1 MNISISSPG
10 GSRGHE
16 AQISFAKSGEDGA
29 SSRRLL
35 RFQGATGSRPSVTR
49 HPSPLPRRS
58 EAKAFPAII
67 HHPSSIIHRS
77 DRRAFTMIEIAISL
91 AVIGIA
97 LVAIVGVLPLGMSV
111 QRENREGTIIN
122 QDATVLMEAIRNGAR
137 GMNDLTNYVY
147 AITNYWTEY
156 DNKSNYVAGNNG
168 ANGVNNGYSYPTT
181 TIAPG
186 YVTPSGTF
194 TALATTISNG
204 TNIVGL
210 LSTPEFTDKNGA
222 PINNFLAGNFYS
234 NHIVAYVRSI
244 SGPAVEKPPQ
254 DNQILQEDTFSY
266 RVLCVN
272 APVASYTAPLWL
284 KQSYNA
290 GDTVSYILNGQITY
304 WQAVV
309 AFETFDNKTL
319 PPQSGDEPSFSIR
332 WVRAAYPEQLAQ
344 NLHELRLTFLWPQ
357 QPNGKLGTGRQ
368 TYRTLVAGQMTTNAI
383 FGPMLYFYQPQSFA
397 ITK

>member
-1 MNISISSPG
+1 
-10 GSRGHE
+10 
-16 AQISFAKSGEDGA
+16 
-29 SSRRLL
+29 
-35 RFQGATGSRPSVTR
+35 
-49 HPSPLPRRS
+49 
-58 EAKAFPAII
+58 
-67 HHPSSIIHRS
+67 
-77 DRRAFTMIEIAISL
+77 MIEIAICL
-91 AVIGIA
+91 AIIGIA

-122 QDATVLMEAIRNGAR
+122 QDATVLLEAIRNGAR

-156 DNKSNYVAGNNG
+156 NSSSNYIAGNNG
-168 ANGVNNGYSYPTT
+168 ANGVNNGYSYSTT

-194 TALATTISNG
+194 TAPATTISNG

-210 LSTPEFTDKNGA
+210 LSTPEFTDANGA

-266 RVLCVN
+266 RVYCVN
-272 APVASYTAPLWL
+272 APVASYTPPLWVAG
-284 KQSYNA
+284 SYNA
-290 GDTVSYILNGQITY
+290 GDTVSYILNGQT
-304 WQAVV
+304 
-309 AFETFDNKTL
+309 TFWLAISAGNPAN
-319 PPQSGDEPSFSIR
+319 PPLSVDEPSFSIR
-332 WVRAAYPEQLAQ
+332 WARAAYPEQLAQ

-357 QPNGKLGTGRQ
+357 QPNGRLGAGRQ
-368 TYRTLVAGQMTTNAI
+368 TFRTLIAGQMTTNI
-383 FGPMLYFYQPQSFA
+383 FAGNILYFYQPQSFA